1 MTTINE
7 HFGTI
12 QKDLERILTEEE
24 PTSRYGE
31 LVANE
36 RDYFAAIPIETFWS
50 PDLPPLDHRMRQA
63 IGNLVAKIVVSQAEW
78 YHFNTDRAPRPA
90 SPDE

>member
-1 MTTINE
+1 VTTIFE

-12 QKDLERILTEEE
+12 QKDLEKILKGEE
-24 PTSRYGE
+24 PSSRYGE
-31 LVANE
+31 E

-63 IGNLVAKIVVSQAEW
+63 IGNLVARIVISQAEW
-78 YHFNTDRAPRPA
+78 YGLQRGLSARD
-90 SPDE
+90 

>member
-12 QKDLERILTEEE
+12 QKDLEKILNEEE
-24 PTSRYGE
+24 PTSCYGE
-31 LVANE
+31 LVVNE
-36 RDYFAAIPIETFWS
+36 RDYWAAISFETFWS

-63 IGNLVAKIVVSQAEW
+63 IGNLVARIVISQAEW
-78 YHFNTDRAPRPA
+78 YYFNRPTA
-90 SPDE
+90 K